1 MLLAPLPFEY
11 VSYLDHNNERG
22 ERKRRARSRPTGT
35 RVRRAPGKA
44 WQEPLFRVCTMRPFV
59 ESAVGTVVAV

>member
-11 VSYLDHNNERG
+11 VQYFDHHNEPG

-35 RVRRAPGKA
+35 RVRRTPGTI
-44 WQEPLFRVCTMRPFV
+44 QE
-59 ESAVGTVVAV
+59 

>member
-11 VSYLDHNNERG
+11 VAYLDHHHIEPG

-35 RVRRAPGKA
+35 RVRRTPGTI
-44 WQEPLFRVCTMRPFV
+44 QE
-59 ESAVGTVVAV
+59 

>member
-11 VSYLDHNNERG
+11 VAYLDHNDPG

-35 RVRRAPGKA
+35 RVRRAPGKV
-44 WQEPLFRVCTMRPFV
+44 QD
-59 ESAVGTVVAV
+59 